1 MSSFVFIKGKK
12 YKLTSG
18 NEVIETNT
26 NEDLHNHFY
35 NTSSSI
41 DAKWTA
47 HIKKINE
54 QLATITKYSPGR
66 PKKVVETGIED
77 VSEMQ
82 R

>member
-1 MSSFVFIKGKK
+1 MSSIVFIKGKK

-35 NTSSSI
+35 NAASSI
-41 DAKWTA
+41 DARWTE
-47 HIKKINE
+47 HIKNINQ
-54 QLATITKYSPGR
+54 QLAAITKYSPGR
-66 PKKVVETGIED
+66 PRKVAVSTIEETAEC
-77 VSEMQ
+77 Q